1 MTEDRIISGVTTLI
15 GLAAMFFGISQET
28 VSVLQS
34 AVPTVVGGIM
44 AIVSVVSYLTN
55 RRLAKSLVYKSIMA
69 NENANA
75 NKNARQPRH
84 DPVETAKNIGLI

>member
-75 NKNARQPRH
+75 NKNVRQPRH

>member
-1 MTEDRIISGVTTLI
+1 MTEDRIISGVTALI

-28 VSVLQS
+28 VSVLQA

-44 AIVSVVSYLTN
+44 AIASVVSYLTN

-75 NKNARQPRH
+75 NNNARQPRH
-84 DPVETAKNIGLI
+84 DPISTAKDIGLI

>member
-69 NENANA
+69 NENVNA
-75 NKNARQPRH
+75 NKNVRQPRH